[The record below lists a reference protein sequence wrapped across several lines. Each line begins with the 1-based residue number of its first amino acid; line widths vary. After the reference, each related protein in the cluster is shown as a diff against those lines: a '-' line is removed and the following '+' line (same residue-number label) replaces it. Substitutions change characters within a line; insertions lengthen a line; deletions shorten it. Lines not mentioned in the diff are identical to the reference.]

1 MYENDEFDENN
12 IVENKPATK
21 AELKAKKLAEKRAY
35 NEQKKAYKQAKKQA
49 SSGGFKKFMT
59 TVALAVV
66 FGLVASTVFYGTS
79 LFTKKLI
86 NRFFGTE
93 ETTDVVIEEDN
104 KEVKALED
112 RIKTLEMAIENAEQN
127 EEGTIIYDNRSR
139 VEDVVTDTM
148 PSIVAIT
155 NKSVQEVQSFGF
167 YGWGTQQY
175 EAESAG
181 SGIIIGENDTEII
194 IVSNAHVVEGAQTLT
209 VCFIDGEAYEAETR
223 GASKNDDLAIVV
235 VKKDIIKGS
244 TLEEIK
250 VAKLGNSDDL
260 QIGEQVVAIGNALG
274 YGQSVTTGI
283 VSALNRT
290 LDGDDSE
297 TTFIQ
302 TDAAINPG
310 NSGGALLN
318 MNGELIGIN
327 SAKLAN
333 TKIEGMGYAIPISRA
348 NPILD
353 SLMNL
358 ASREKLDAA
367 DSGYLGIVGFSV
379 TSDVAKKYGIPEGIY
394 LSEVGEETPAGQAGL
409 KKGDVIIKFDGV
421 SIDSIEKLKERLQYY
436 KPGERVEV
444 EVARTD
450 EGEYDRKNITVT
462 LGTKEEAGITVDN
475 KIEEIKDKE
484 DNEESDADEEQVTPD
499 EDENAQNGDGN
510 KHGQFN
516 FGNNTFEYSL
526 PGNIFDF
533 FR

>member
-1 MYENDEFDENN
+1 MYENDEYNENN
-12 IVENKPATK
+12 IIEDAPATK
-21 AELKAKKLAEKRAY
+21 AELKAKKLAEKKAY
-35 NEQKKAYKQAKKQA
+35 KEQKKAYKQAKKKA
-49 SSGGFKKFMT
+49 SGGGFKKFMT

-79 LFTKKLI
+79 LFTKKLV
-86 NRFFGTE
+86 NRIFGTE
-93 ETTDVVIEEDN
+93 ETVDSIIAEPDN
-104 KEVKALED
+104 SEVKELED
-112 RIKTLEMAIENAEQN
+112 RIKQLEKALDSAEKS
-127 EEGTIIYDNRSR
+127 EEGAIVYNTYG
-139 VEDVVTDTM
+139 VEDVAENAM

-181 SGIIIGENDTEII
+181 SGIIVGENDTEII

-223 GASKNDDLAIVV
+223 GSSTTDDLAIVV
-235 VKKDIIKGS
+235 VKKDSIKGS
-244 TLEEIK
+244 TLENIK
-250 VAKLGNSDDL
+250 AAKLGDSDDL

-290 LDGDDSE
+290 LEGDDSE

-318 MNGELIGIN
+318 MKGELIGIN

-348 NPILD
+348 NPIMD

-367 DSGYLGIVGFSV
+367 NSGYLGITGFSV
-379 TSDVAKKYGIPEGIY
+379 TSEVAKQYGIPQGIY

-409 KKGDVIIKFDGV
+409 KKGDVIVKFDGV

-436 KPGERVEV
+436 KPGERVDV
-444 EVARTD
+444 EIARTD
-450 EGEYDRKNITVT
+450 EGEYEKKNITVT
-462 LGTKEEAGITVDN
+462 LGTKEEAGITVNN
-475 KIEEIKDKE
+475 KIEDDEKADE
-484 DNEESDADEEQVTPD
+484 QNENQQNEEQQTPD
-499 EDENAQNGDGN
+499 EDNETQNG
-510 KHGQFN
+510 KHGEFS
-516 FGNNTFEYSL
+516 FGNNSFEYSL